1 MTRLPQLRSSL
12 ISAAERRVEGARHPI
27 ETPVSIKS
35 ARPRRWSARR
45 GSAVLLIAVGLLA
58 LTAVAFAA
66 SRLIQTGAA
75 VKPEEHFSSDAGAGV
90 AIPKTED
97 LLGIA
102 APDPAGGPP
111 WTMRVYNTS
120 RGLGC
125 VQVGRL
131 VGGRIGVLGQDG
143 AFNDDGRFHPLPP
156 QTSQNEGDCVLL
168 DGRGYAF
175 LGVSI
180 YGEPASGLLDECHLL
195 HPRSKAEHCAKGDP
209 RDVFYG
215 LLGPDA
221 RNITYTTA
229 GYTRTSPTVGSDGA
243 YLIVEPTPA
252 NLLTLPIE
260 ATTGSGVL
268 PAGGG
273 SIDGR
278 RLPQPIRKITYT
290 GGRTCTIDGPRNE
303 DNHGGHCL
311 PPTGYATARLKVPSA
326 REMASPIQVRPIFGQ
341 PVWGHPG
348 VHKAA
353 LLISFVARAAVTSAL
368 TGYTVGLI
376 APDRGRCRAPSRG
389 AAYESLSRN
398 VRVGERIQVKLLSG
412 TGNSVSLFPGC
423 PGIAHGSIVYN
434 VPSDELVTGG
444 SYGPFARRHAHRV
457 TVGTFTYRNPG

>member
-1 MTRLPQLRSSL
+1 MSRLPQLRSSL
-12 ISAAERRVEGARHPI
+12 VSAAERRAE
-27 ETPVSIKS
+27 KS
-35 ARPRRWSARR
+35 LPAADTSPPTKRALPRRRSARR

-58 LTAVAFAA
+58 LTAVAYAT

-75 VKPEEHFSSDAGAGV
+75 VKPEERFSPSAGAGV

-111 WTMRVYNTS
+111 WTMRAYDTS

-143 AFNDDGRFHPLPP
+143 AFNDDARFHPLPP

-168 DGRGYAF
+168 DGRGHAF
-175 LGVSI
+175 LGVGV

-195 HPRSKAEHCAKGDP
+195 HPRAKAERCAKSDP

-221 RNITYTTA
+221 RSITYTLD

-243 YLIVEPTPA
+243 YLIVEPTPP
-252 NLLTLPIE
+252 NLLTLPVE
-260 ATTGSGVL
+260 ATSGSGVL

-273 SIDGR
+273 SVDGR
-278 RLPQPIRKITYT
+278 RLPQPIHKITYT
-290 GGRTCTIDGPRNE
+290 GRRTCTIGSPRNE

-311 PPTGYATARLKVPSA
+311 PPAGYATVRLNVPSA
-326 REMASPIQVRPIFGQ
+326 RKMASPIHVRRIFGQ

-353 LLISFVARAAVTSAL
+353 LLISFVAHVAVTSAL
-368 TGYTVGLI
+368 TGYTVGLL
-376 APDRGRCRAPSRG
+376 APDSGRCRAPSRG

-398 VRVGERIQVKLLSG
+398 VRAGERIQVKLLSG
-412 TGNSVSLFPGC
+412 AGNSVSLFPGC
-423 PGIAHGSIVYN
+423 PGVAHGSIVYN
-434 VPSDELVTGG
+434 VPSEELVTGG
-444 SYGPFARRHAHRV
+444 SYGPFARRHARRV